1 MKAQLIGQVF
11 IYVITIVIVSFIL
24 LLGYNAI
31 SSFNEKANQVSFLQF
46 KNDLQN
52 TVESLSFDF
61 GSVKIRNFVLPDNIK
76 LVCLVKNFPNMPS
89 LSGTDYPIIE
99 NSVNS
104 GVNKNVFLISQNIE
118 ESFYIENIDLSED
131 LFCKPVVGSEIK
143 FKIEGLGDHALL
155 S

>member
-31 SSFNEKANQVSFLQF
+31 TSFNEKANQVSFLQF
-46 KNDLQN
+46 KNDMQN

-61 GSVKIRNFVLPDNIK
+61 GSVKVRDFTLPENIK
-76 LVCLVKNFPNMPS
+76 IVCLVKNFPDIPT

-104 GVNKNVFLISQNIE
+104 GVNKNVFLIANNIE
-118 ESFYIENIDLSED
+118 ESFYLKKIDLSED
-131 LFCKPVVGSEIK
+131 LFCWPVIGS
-143 FKIEGLGDHALL
+143 KIEFRIEGMGDHAFI

>member
-11 IYVITIVIVSFIL
+11 IYVITIVIVSFVL

-31 SSFNEKANQVSFLQF
+31 TSFNEKANQVSFLQF